1 METDTDPVWANAVVI
16 YNPLPELLR
25 SPRHALH
32 PELEKPLPL
41 PCCRGEGSPSV
52 VYPAVLSIKSIA
64 RQVGGTASYFLRT
77 NDKPIAV
84 KVRISVRGKDRYELD
99 LQPGKGVVDEQE
111 L

>member
-41 PCCRGEGSPSV
+41 PCCRGEGRGEGAPSV
-52 VYPAVLSIKSIA
+52 VYPAVLS
-64 RQVGGTASYFLRT
+64 VGALEHLRYMWS
-77 NDKPIAV
+77 PI
-84 KVRISVRGKDRYELD
+84 ELYGQA
-99 LQPGKGVVDEQE
+99 LLPNGFGN
-111 L
+111 